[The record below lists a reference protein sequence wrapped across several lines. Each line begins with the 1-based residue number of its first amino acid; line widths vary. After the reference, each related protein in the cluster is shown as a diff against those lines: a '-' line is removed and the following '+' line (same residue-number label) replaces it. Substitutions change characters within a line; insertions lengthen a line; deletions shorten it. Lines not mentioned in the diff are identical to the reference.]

1 MLDAVLFAL
10 ISALAVISAIMI
22 FVSRKLLYA
31 IIYLSLV
38 FVSSAFLFMLLG
50 QPLLGL
56 LQLLVFVGGISA
68 YLITVVAAE
77 YKKSE
82 MASLPKLLA
91 VAFAMGILMYIFLLQ
106 LPALSI
112 QANSFTNE
120 FSSDFSSM
128 YLILFFVVAMLFGT
142 AIGSILVIKRIIR
155 LVV

>member
-56 LQLLVFVGGISA
+56 LQLLVFIGGISA

-82 MASLPKLLA
+82 MASLPRLLA
-91 VAFAMGILMYIFLLQ
+91 AAFAMGILMYIFLLQ